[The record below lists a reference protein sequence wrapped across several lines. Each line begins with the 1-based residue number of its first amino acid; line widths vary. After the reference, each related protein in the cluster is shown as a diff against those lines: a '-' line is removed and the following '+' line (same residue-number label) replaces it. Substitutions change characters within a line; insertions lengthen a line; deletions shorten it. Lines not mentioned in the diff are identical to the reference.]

1 MPTTLPN
8 PTADLAARLT
18 ALRAN
23 WGWFVALGVA
33 FVILG
38 FVALAHLVASS
49 YATAL
54 YVGALILVGG
64 IVQVVHAFRVQDWS
78 RFSFWLLCGLLYGI
92 SGLLI
97 IAQPLLAAG
106 IITLVLGVSLVIN
119 GAFRIA
125 AGLGS
130 RGHEGWGWI
139 VFSGTTTLLL
149 GAIIIAGWPLNGLM
163 ILGLLLGVDLVING
177 VATVFFGLALRGKG
191 A

>member
-1 MPTTLPN
+1 MSTTIPTPSASL
-8 PTADLAARLT
+8 TAQLS
-18 ALRAN
+18 ALRAS
-23 WGWFVALGVA
+23 WGWFVALGIA

-64 IVQVVHAFRVQDWS
+64 VVQVVHAFRVKDWS
-78 RFSFWLLCGLLYGI
+78 HFAFWLICGLLYVV
-92 SGLLI
+92 SGALI

-106 IITLVLGVSLVIN
+106 IIVLVLGISFILN
-119 GAFRIA
+119 GIVRIA

-139 VFSGTTTLLL
+139 VFSGATTLLL
-149 GAIIIAGWPLNGLM
+149 GVIIVAGWPVNGLV
-163 ILGLLLGVDLVING
+163 ILGLLLGIDLVVNG

>member
-8 PTADLAARLT
+8 PTADLTARLAT
-18 ALRAN
+18 LRAS

-64 IVQVVHAFRVQDWS
+64 IVQVVHAFRVKDWS
-78 RFSFWLLCGLLYGI
+78 RFSFWLLCGVLYII
-92 SGLLI
+92 SGALI
-97 IAQPLLAAG
+97 ISQPLLAAG
-106 IITLVLGVSLVIN
+106 VITLVLGISFIIN
-119 GAFRIA
+119 GVFRIA

-139 VFSGTTTLLL
+139 VFSGASTLVL
-149 GAIIIAGWPLNGLM
+149 GIIIVAGWPLNGLM
-163 ILGLLLGVDLVING
+163 ILGLLLGIDLVING
-177 VATVFFGLALRGKG
+177 VATLFFGLALRGKG